1 MSKPKIWSSGC
12 GRIELPLFK
21 KEYSTVPLSGRAD
34 DAVEALMKQPDIIKR
49 FDKYSDETIFKVVRP
64 IFGDYTDE
72 ELQDRTENIRKI
84 IWIACCELQEG
95 RY

>member
-21 KEYSTVPLSGRAD
+21 KEYSTVPLMGAAD

-49 FDKYSDETIFKVVRP
+49 FDKYDDEIIFKVVRP
-64 IFGDYTDE
+64 IFSDYTDE
-72 ELQDRTENIRKI
+72 ELQDRTDNIRHI
-84 IWIACCELQEG
+84 LWIACCEIQE
-95 RY
+95 RR